1 MNVVK
6 VKDLIKYFG
15 EFQALKG
22 ISFSVNEGEIYGLIG
37 PNGAGK
43 TTTFR
48 IIAGLLTPSS
58 GHVKVLDYDPG
69 DRRVKR
75 FISYLPEDAGAYR
88 NITGY
93 EFLKM
98 VAELYFDKEDEY
110 REALELG
117 IELSGLGERLNDK
130 MKTYSKGMKRR
141 IQVARALMV
150 KPKLTILDEP
160 TAGLDV
166 LHAKDIRDVI
176 RDFARKYGTTVLLA
190 SHNMLEVEG
199 LCDRIA
205 MINEGRILIEGD
217 VKQLLEMYNVKNLE
231 ELFIKLVRG
240 EN

>member
-1 MNVVK
+1 VK

-98 VAELYFDKEDEY
+98 VAELYFDKENEY
-110 REALELG
+110 KEALELG

-217 VKQLLEMYNVKNLE
+217 VKQLLEMYDVKSLE